1 MQSSST
7 EYYAVLL
14 DVYVDNCSLVP
25 LLFGCINMHFF
36 ASLHPHKNVSKKNLA
51 ANFGDLSTSVTDT

>member
-1 MQSSST
+1 
-7 EYYAVLL
+7 VLL
-14 DVYVDNCSLVP
+14 DAYADDCSAVP
-25 LLFGCINMHFF
+25 LLFGCINMHIF